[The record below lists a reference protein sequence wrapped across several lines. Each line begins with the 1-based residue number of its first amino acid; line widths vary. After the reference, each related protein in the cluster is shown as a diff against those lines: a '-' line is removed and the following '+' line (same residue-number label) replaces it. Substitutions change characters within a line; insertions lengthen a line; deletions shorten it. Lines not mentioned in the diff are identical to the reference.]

1 VASPGGGMT
10 LLSVQGVS
18 KRFGGVLA
26 VADCSFAIAAP
37 GIYGL
42 IGPNGAGKTTLFD
55 IIAGRQD
62 ADRGIVLLADR
73 EIQRLPSYARARLGI
88 ARSYQECRVLPELTC
103 LENLLFA
110 LRPKNT
116 VAALASVVTRSTA
129 IGDAA
134 REQALRLLRLATIEA
149 YADAPAAALSFGQRR
164 LLEIVAAV
172 IARPSVLLLDEP
184 ASGINPRL
192 LDPLAALIR
201 AVQRDLG
208 GVTIVVEHNMD
219 FIMALARHIIV
230 MHQGAVL
237 DQGPPDAIRAS
248 PRVIDAYLG

>member
-1 VASPGGGMT
+1 MT
-10 LLSVQGVS
+10 RLSVHGVS
-18 KRFGGVLA
+18 KRFGGVHA
-26 VADCSFAIAAP
+26 VADCSFVIAEP

-62 ADRGIVLLADR
+62 ADRGAIRLAGRD
-73 EIQRLPSYARARLGI
+73 IQRLPPYRRARLGI

-110 LRPKNT
+110 LRPKGT
-116 VAALASVVTRSTA
+116 VAALNSIITRRAAIPTA
-129 IGDAA
+129 AT
-134 REQALRLLRLATIEA
+134 QHALRLLRLATIEA
-149 YADAPAAALSFGQRR
+149 YADAPASALSFGQRR

-192 LDPLAALIR
+192 LDPLSALIR
-201 AVQRDLG
+201 EVQHDLG
-208 GVTIVVEHNMD
+208 GITIVVEHNMD

-237 DQGPPDAIRAS
+237 DEGAPDAIRANA
-248 PRVIDAYLG
+248 RVIDAYLG